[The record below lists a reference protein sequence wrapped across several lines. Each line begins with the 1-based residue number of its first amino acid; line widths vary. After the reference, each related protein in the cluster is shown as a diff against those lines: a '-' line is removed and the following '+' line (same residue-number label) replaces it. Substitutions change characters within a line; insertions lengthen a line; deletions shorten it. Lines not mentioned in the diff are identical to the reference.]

1 MNEYGEADE
10 APDEAPGLDELHPP
24 VPGGLV
30 DTARKLRARH
40 EAAAAEA
47 AEAPARRHGRP
58 VVVRQQG
65 PDNFGAKTITIAAG
79 QSTLGMPAD
88 PGRVL
93 AIVNLVTTASAVLI
107 ARDRASADSGT
118 GYLLESAA
126 PALPLTHTRE
136 VWLQNPGGSSV
147 QVSVLTESY
156 TVT

>member
-1 MNEYGEADE
+1 VNEYGAQADEADE
-10 APDEAPGLDELHPP
+10 LAPGELHPP

-40 EAAAAEA
+40 EAQAAEA
-47 AEAPARRHGRP
+47 APPPPRPNRP

-65 PDNFGAKTITIAAG
+65 PDNFGARTITIAAG
-79 QSTLGMPAD
+79 TSVLAMPAD

-93 AIVNLVTTASAVLI
+93 AIVNLVTTAAAVLI
-107 ARDRASADSGT
+107 ARDRAAADTGT

-136 VWLQNPGGSSV
+136 VWLNNPGGSSI
-147 QVSVLTESY
+147 QVSVLTEGY
-156 TVT
+156 TVA